1 MKKHS
6 NKKLVMT
13 RDDIGS
19 VIMIILILMLK
30 SEILA
35 ISPENIEV
43 LHIEIV
49 ISMLNQIIKFLLYFR
64 T

>member
-6 NKKLVMT
+6 NKELVMT